1 MAISKKLKLSFF
13 GGAGE
18 VTGSNFLIEGE
29 GKKILIDCGLYQGS
43 KIGDLR
49 NLDPLLYN
57 AAEIDV
63 VFVTHAHIDHI
74 GRIPKLIKD
83 GFRGE
88 IYSTIPTKEI
98 GELSL
103 MDSLG
108 VLGKEAKRDKH
119 PVIYREEDV
128 LRAVKLW
135 KTVNYHEPV
144 KVGENISVVF
154 RDAGHILGSA
164 MVEITYNGKKIL
176 FTGDLGNSP
185 APLLRDTEKVTDA
198 DYMVIESVYGDRN
211 HESVDERKK
220 KTEQVIE
227 DTISRGG
234 VLMIPAFSIERTQ
247 DLLLEINNLVE
258 NKRIPPVS
266 IFLDSPLAINVT
278 KIYRNNQDFFN
289 KEALGIIHG
298 GDDIFNFPGLK
309 LTPTTE
315 ESKKIID
322 YPNPKIIIAGSG
334 MSNGG
339 RIVHHE
345 QNYLGDTRST
355 LMLIGYQAVGTPG
368 RMLQEG
374 AKRVRVNATEVE
386 VKAKVVSISGYSAHK
401 DGDHLFKFV
410 KGTADT
416 LKKVFV
422 VHGEPKTTMFF
433 VQRLRD
439 YLGLNA
445 MAPQAGESVEL
456 DF

>member
-1 MAISKKLKLSFF
+1 MTTTKKLKLSFY
-13 GGAGE
+13 GGTGE
-18 VTGSNFLIEGE
+18 VTGSNFLIEGG
-29 GKKILIDCGLYQGS
+29 GKKILVDCGLYQGS
-43 KIGDLR
+43 KIGDAR
-49 NLDPLLYN
+49 NLNPLLYN
-57 AAEIDV
+57 ATEVDAL
-63 VFVTHAHIDHI
+63 FVTHAHIDHI
-74 GRIPKLIKD
+74 GRIPKLVKD
-83 GFRGE
+83 GFRGD
-88 IYSTIPTKEI
+88 IYSTSPTKEI
-98 GELSL
+98 GDLSL
-103 MDSLG
+103 VDSLG
-108 VLGKEAKRDKH
+108 VLGKEAKRDNH
-119 PVIYREEDV
+119 PVIYHEEDV
-128 LRAVKLW
+128 TRAMKQW
-135 KTVNYHEPV
+135 KTVKYHEPIII
-144 KVGENISVVF
+144 GDFSVVF

-185 APLLRDTEKVTDA
+185 APLLRDTEAVTDA

-220 KTEQVIE
+220 RTEQVIE
-227 DTISRGG
+227 DTISSGG
-234 VLMIPAFSIERTQ
+234 ALMIPAFSIERTQ

-266 IFLDSPLAINVT
+266 IFLDSPLAIKVT
-278 KIYRNNQDFFN
+278 KVYRESQDFFN

-315 ESKKIID
+315 ESKRIID

-345 QNYLGDTRST
+345 QHYLGDPKST
-355 LMLIGYQAVGTPG
+355 LLLIGYQAVGTPG

-374 AKRVRVNATEVE
+374 AKKIRINGEDIDVRARVVN
-386 VKAKVVSISGYSAHK
+386 ISGYSAHK

-410 KGTADT
+410 KATADT
-416 LKKVFV
+416 LKTIFV

-445 MAPQAGESVEL
+445 YAPQAGESVEL

>member
-1 MAISKKLKLSFF
+1 MTTTKKLKLSFY
-13 GGAGE
+13 GGTGE
-18 VTGSNFLIEGE
+18 VTGSNFLVEAG
-29 GKKILIDCGLYQGS
+29 GKKILVDCGLYQGS
-43 KIGDLR
+43 KIGDAR
-49 NLDPLLYN
+49 NLNPLLYN
-57 AAEIDV
+57 AAEVDAL
-63 VFVTHAHIDHI
+63 FVTHAHIDHI
-74 GRIPKLIKD
+74 GRIPKLVKD
-83 GFRGE
+83 GFRGD
-88 IYSTIPTKEI
+88 IYSTAPTKGI
-98 GELSL
+98 SDLSL
-103 MDSLG
+103 VDSLG
-108 VLGKEAKRDKH
+108 VLGKEAKRDNH
-119 PVIYREEDV
+119 PVIYHEEDV
-128 LRAVKLW
+128 TRAMKQW
-135 KTVNYHEPV
+135 KTVKYHEPIV
-144 KVGENISVVF
+144 IGDFSVVF

-185 APLLRDTEKVTDA
+185 APLLRDTEAVTDA

-220 KTEQVIE
+220 RTEQVIE
-227 DTISRGG
+227 ETISSGG

-258 NKRIPPVS
+258 NKRIPPIS
-266 IFLDSPLAINVT
+266 IFLDSPLAIKVT
-278 KIYRNNQDFFN
+278 KVYRESQDFFN

-315 ESKKIID
+315 ESKGIID

-345 QNYLGDTRST
+345 QHYLGDPKNT
-355 LMLIGYQAVGTPG
+355 LLLIGYQAAGTPG

-374 AKRVRVNATEVE
+374 AKKIRINGEDIDVRARIVN
-386 VKAKVVSISGYSAHK
+386 ISGYSAHK

-410 KGTADT
+410 KATADT
-416 LKKVFV
+416 LKTIFV

-445 MAPQAGESVEL
+445 YAPQAGESVEL